1 MAVHLQKEIEKLK
14 KMILRLGGR
23 VETSF
28 RDAVYSVQHCDWDLA
43 RRVIEQDL
51 EIDYLEVD
59 VEEEALKIL
68 ALHQPVANDLRF
80 IVAVLKIN
88 DELERIGDLS
98 SNIAERAIS
107 LTKYG
112 EWAYQVDFSE
122 MAEITKTMLRQ
133 GLDALVN
140 LDAELAR
147 DTCLKDDIVDNLN
160 RQMINRLQEQ
170 IKATPERVEPLIH
183 LLSTSRAIERV
194 GDCTTNIAED
204 IIYMIKGQIVRHRAA
219 RQQEL
224 GNRMGF

>member
-147 DTCLKDDIVDNLN
+147 DTCLKDDIVDDLN

-170 IKATPERVEPLIH
+170 IKATPERVEPLIY
-183 LLSTSRAIERV
+183 LLSTSKAIERV

-224 GNRMGF
+224 QNHTRM